1 MKAVNFKLKDI
12 LDLIIFKD
20 KKELEQMIKKHNLT
34 NEDINKMNIA
44 LKEGNWRMI

>member
-1 MKAVNFKLKDI
+1 MKIKVSLISI
-12 LDLIIFKD
+12 LDLMVTKQ
-20 KKELEQMIKKHNLT
+20 KKKLENQLNKTNLT